1 MAGFGGFRHKRAM
14 TKAIA
19 TLPTRPASVIPVPG
33 SSAARAPR
41 LTATDREFLPAA
53 IEILVTPPSPVARS
67 LLLAICTLFVSA
79 LAWSYFGWIDIHAVA
94 QGKIQPSG
102 RSKVVQPLE
111 AGRVVGINVENGSRV
126 NAGDLLLE
134 LDRTETSADREAQAR
149 DLGAARAEAARRKA
163 AITAA
168 LTETFAPQPIKFT
181 DDIEQS
187 IRQREANVMIA
198 DLAQL
203 RSSVMSLKAQLAEKL
218 ATKER
223 LISTISARQ
232 KLIALAQERVSMR
245 EQIETRGSGSRAL
258 TIEAL
263 QQLENYVTTD
273 AGDRGQLLETD
284 AAVYSL
290 TRKMEE
296 TVSQFIADQ
305 TQKLA
310 EIERKRDRTEQELIK
325 AQSKTDR
332 TQLKSPIDGTV
343 QQLSITTVGQ
353 VVTSGQSLLTVVPL
367 EGPIEVE
374 AMIANKDIGFVE
386 PGQPDRQDRGIPI
399 HSLRCRRRNRIQG
412 FPRRGRRAGRDQSE
426 RCSHGHKTA
435 TGRLDRT
442 TAIAHAKS
450 RLPGDP
456 PAGTA
461 LFADRREGGAID
473 ARHGGH
479 SRDQDRIAPCHRLRT
494 VSTARGDRAGWAGKI
509 GSFAAS
515 KGGRLKPSRG
525 PKNQGR
531 SDAPVG

>member
-1 MAGFGGFRHKRAM
+1 M

-232 KLIALAQERVSMR
+232 KLIALAKERVSMR

-386 PGQPDRQDRGIPI
+386 PGQPAIVKIEAFPFTRYGAVDATVSKVSRDAVDERDATNLSDAATVTKPQPGASTAQQQSRTQNLVFPATLQLAQR
-399 HSLRCRRRNRIQG
+399 SLLIDG
-412 FPRRGRRAGRDQSE
+412 KEVPLTPGMAVTVEIKTGSRRAIDFVLSPLREVTVQAGRE
-426 RCSHGHKTA
+426 R
-435 TGRLDRT
+435 
-442 TAIAHAKS
+442 
-450 RLPGDP
+450 
-456 PAGTA
+456 
-461 LFADRREGGAID
+461 
-473 ARHGGH
+473 
-479 SRDQDRIAPCHRLRT
+479 
-494 VSTARGDRAGWAGKI
+494 
-509 GSFAAS
+509 
-515 KGGRLKPSRG
+515 
-525 PKNQGR
+525 
-531 SDAPVG
+531 

>member
-1 MAGFGGFRHKRAM
+1 M
-14 TKAIA
+14 TKAMA
-19 TLPTRPASVIPVPG
+19 TLPTRTASVIPMPG

-67 LLLAICTLFVSA
+67 LLLAICALFVSA

-126 NAGDLLLE
+126 NAGDVLLE
-134 LDRTETSADREAQAR
+134 LDPTETSADREAQAS

-163 AITAA
+163 AIAAA
-168 LTETFAPQPIKFT
+168 LTETFAPQPMKFT

-203 RSSVMSLKAQLAEKL
+203 HSSVMSLKAQLAEKL

-232 KLIALAQERVSMR
+232 KLIALAKERVSMR
-245 EQIETRGSGSRAL
+245 EQIDAKGAGSRAL

-263 QQLENYVTTD
+263 QQLENYITTD

-284 AAVYSL
+284 AAVHSL

-386 PGQPDRQDRGIPI
+386 PGQPAIVKIEAFPFTRYGTVDATVSKVSRDAVDERDATNLSDAATVTKPQPGASTAQQQSRTQNLVFPAALQLAQR
-399 HSLRCRRRNRIQG
+399 SLLIDG
-412 FPRRGRRAGRDQSE
+412 KEVPLTPGMSVIVEIKTGSRRAIDFVLSPLREVTVQAGRE
-426 RCSHGHKTA
+426 R
-435 TGRLDRT
+435 
-442 TAIAHAKS
+442 
-450 RLPGDP
+450 
-456 PAGTA
+456 
-461 LFADRREGGAID
+461 
-473 ARHGGH
+473 
-479 SRDQDRIAPCHRLRT
+479 
-494 VSTARGDRAGWAGKI
+494 
-509 GSFAAS
+509 
-515 KGGRLKPSRG
+515 
-525 PKNQGR
+525 
-531 SDAPVG
+531 

>member
-1 MAGFGGFRHKRAM
+1 M

-53 IEILVTPPSPVARS
+53 IEILVTPPWPVARS

-386 PGQPDRQDRGIPI
+386 PGQPAIVKIEAFPFTRYGAVDATVSKVSRDAVDERDATNLSDAATVTKPQPGASTAQQQSRTQNLVFPATLQLAQR
-399 HSLRCRRRNRIQG
+399 SLLIDG
-412 FPRRGRRAGRDQSE
+412 KEVPLTPGMAVTVEIKTGSRRAIDFVLSPLREVTVQAGRE
-426 RCSHGHKTA
+426 R
-435 TGRLDRT
+435 
-442 TAIAHAKS
+442 
-450 RLPGDP
+450 
-456 PAGTA
+456 
-461 LFADRREGGAID
+461 
-473 ARHGGH
+473 
-479 SRDQDRIAPCHRLRT
+479 
-494 VSTARGDRAGWAGKI
+494 
-509 GSFAAS
+509 
-515 KGGRLKPSRG
+515 
-525 PKNQGR
+525 
-531 SDAPVG
+531 

>member
-1 MAGFGGFRHKRAM
+1 M
-14 TKAIA
+14 TNAIA
-19 TLPTRPASVIPVPG
+19 RLPTRPGSVTPPPASTP
-33 SSAARAPR
+33 ARAPR
-41 LTATDREFLPAA
+41 VTATDREFLPAA

-67 LLLAICTLFVSA
+67 LLLAICALFVSA

-126 NAGDLLLE
+126 NAGDVLLE
-134 LDRTETSADREAQAR
+134 LDPTETSADREAQAR

-163 AITAA
+163 AIAAA
-168 LTETFAPQPIKFT
+168 LTETFTPQSIKFT

-187 IRQREANVMIA
+187 IREREANVMIA

-223 LISTISARQ
+223 LISTIAARQ
-232 KLIALAQERVSMR
+232 KLIVLAKERVAMR

-386 PGQPDRQDRGIPI
+386 PGQPAIVKIEAFPFTRYGAVDATVSKVSRDAVDERDATNLSDAATVTKPQPGASTAQQQSRTQNLVFPATLQLAQR
-399 HSLRCRRRNRIQG
+399 SLLIDG
-412 FPRRGRRAGRDQSE
+412 KEVPLTPGMAVTVEIKTGSRRAIDFVLSPLREVTVQAGRE
-426 RCSHGHKTA
+426 R
-435 TGRLDRT
+435 
-442 TAIAHAKS
+442 
-450 RLPGDP
+450 
-456 PAGTA
+456 
-461 LFADRREGGAID
+461 
-473 ARHGGH
+473 
-479 SRDQDRIAPCHRLRT
+479 
-494 VSTARGDRAGWAGKI
+494 
-509 GSFAAS
+509 
-515 KGGRLKPSRG
+515 
-525 PKNQGR
+525 
-531 SDAPVG
+531 

>member
-1 MAGFGGFRHKRAM
+1 M
-14 TKAIA
+14 TKAMA
-19 TLPTRPASVIPVPG
+19 TLPTRPASVIPMPG

-67 LLLAICTLFVSA
+67 LLLAICALFVSA

-126 NAGDLLLE
+126 NAGDVLLE
-134 LDRTETSADREAQAR
+134 LDPTETSADREAQAS

-163 AITAA
+163 AIAAA
-168 LTETFAPQPIKFT
+168 LTETFAPQPMKFT

-232 KLIALAQERVSMR
+232 KLIALAKERVSMR
-245 EQIETRGSGSRAL
+245 EQIDAKGAGSRAL

-284 AAVYSL
+284 ASVHSL

-386 PGQPDRQDRGIPI
+386 PGQPAIVKIEAFPFTRYGTVDATVSKVSRDAVDERDATNLSDAATVTKPQPGASTAQQQSRTQNLVFPAALQLAQR
-399 HSLRCRRRNRIQG
+399 SLLIDG
-412 FPRRGRRAGRDQSE
+412 KEVPLTPGMAVIVEIKTGSRRAIDFVLSPLREVTVQAGRE
-426 RCSHGHKTA
+426 R
-435 TGRLDRT
+435 
-442 TAIAHAKS
+442 
-450 RLPGDP
+450 
-456 PAGTA
+456 
-461 LFADRREGGAID
+461 
-473 ARHGGH
+473 
-479 SRDQDRIAPCHRLRT
+479 
-494 VSTARGDRAGWAGKI
+494 
-509 GSFAAS
+509 
-515 KGGRLKPSRG
+515 
-525 PKNQGR
+525 
-531 SDAPVG
+531 